1 MTCEGLQSM
10 GSVDLATA
18 EAVRAFLARLEGRFE
33 VRHAILYGSRARGDF
48 RPDSDADMALVL
60 AGPPA
65 DRMAATLVMADE
77 AFDVLLATGI
87 RISPWSCGK
96 ANGRTRRRTRI
107 RHCWPVSPAMAWSS
121 FERQAD
127 AAARVDRPCTT
138 PDGLN
143 G

>member
-87 RISPWSCGK
+87 RISPLVVWESEWK
-96 ANGRTRRRTRI
+96 DPETHPNPTLLASI
-107 RHCWPVSPAMAWSS
+107 
-121 FERQAD
+121 
-127 AAARVDRPCTT
+127 AR
-138 PDGLN
+138 DGVVFI
-143 G
+143 